1 MKKSK
6 VVVSFSGG
14 KDSTLCIYRALK
26 DNYDVIGLIS
36 TFAEDDDTC
45 FHKIPKSVL
54 EEVAKSLN
62 IPLIKVKCDR
72 NSVYDEE
79 FEKALQYAKE
89 NGAEFCIFGDIDI
102 EEHRKWGVDRC
113 NNVGIKELFPL
124 WQENREALVN
134 EFLDYG
140 FKAVIKKVNLNA
152 LGIGFLG
159 KILSKDIITQ
169 IKEQGTDP
177 CGENGEYHTLV
188 FDGPIFSKKVEFKV
202 LGKEE
207 VQGYGYLNILN

>member
-26 DNYDVIGLIS
+26 DNYDVVGLIS

-54 EEVAKSLN
+54 KEVAESLN
-62 IPLIKVKCDR
+62 IPLIEVKCDR
-72 NSVYDEE
+72 NSVYEEE
-79 FEKALQYAKE
+79 FEKALRYAKE
-89 NGAEFCIFGDIDI
+89 KGAEFCIFGDIDI
-102 EEHRKWGVDRC
+102 EEHRKWDIDRC
-113 NNVGIKELFPL
+113 NNAGIKGLFPL
-124 WQENREALVN
+124 WQESRENLVN

-140 FKAVIKKVNLNA
+140 FKAIIKKVNLKI
-152 LGIGFLG
+152 LGKEFLG
-159 KILSKDIITQ
+159 EILSKDIIAK
-169 IKEQGTDP
+169 IKQEGADP

-188 FDGPIFSKKVEFKV
+188 FDGPIFSEKVKFEV

-207 VQGYGYLNILN
+207 VQGYGYLNVLN